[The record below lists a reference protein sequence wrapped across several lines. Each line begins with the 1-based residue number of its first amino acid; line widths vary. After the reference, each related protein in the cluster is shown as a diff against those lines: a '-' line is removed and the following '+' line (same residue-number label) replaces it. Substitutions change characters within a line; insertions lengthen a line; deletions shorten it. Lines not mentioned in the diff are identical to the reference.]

1 MVEADCVS
9 FVLMR
14 FGLVWF
20 VLLCGVGLVLMLFT
34 CFGLV
39 ILLIVL

>member
-20 VLLCGVGLVLMLFT
+20 VLICGVGLVLMLFT